1 MSAVIGEG
9 EKHRRLRL
17 PIWLPLPSRSL
28 VGKGVIGISMLG
40 VGGLFYKTDNQV
52 NGQVIDC
59 NKTPGQSAKKPVS
72 LSEGTHLGGVRD
84 FYGNYSEGVSLSTDT
99 DGSMLVRSSISD
111 GFKIPPDRVA
121 VIAEGIT
128 VRPDDSLRFT
138 DNNNRY
144 DVTPTR
150 DSDGYYS
157 GAEVV
162 IFCLNKP
169 STPSPT
175 PSTGNS

>member
-1 MSAVIGEG
+1 MSAITVEG

-17 PIWLPLPSRSL
+17 PILLPLPSRSL
-28 VGKGVIGISMLG
+28 VGKGIIGFSILG
-40 VGGLFYKTDNQV
+40 AGGSFYKTDNQV
-52 NGQVIDC
+52 NGQVLIDC
-59 NKTPGQSAKKPVS
+59 NRTPGQSAQTPVS

-84 FYGNYSEGVSLSTDT
+84 FYGSFSEGVSLSTDI

-111 GFKIPPDRVA
+111 GLKIPPDRGA
-121 VIAEGIT
+121 FIAEGIT

-138 DNNNRY
+138 DRNKRY
-144 DVTPTR
+144 NVTPIR

-169 STPSPT
+169 QPT
-175 PSTGNS
+175 KT